1 MLIRSALGVADKRRI
16 QAMLFANN
24 GGDLR
29 QQLLDSAPIY
39 LPLTHTAV
47 PARGSIVPSFT
58 RATTATGQKWDEAGY
73 LDFTA
78 LAGEIVWKGARRER
92 NLLSNTGWLGGTSGT
107 LGSGGVAPTGWTA
120 LGGTGSL
127 TFADSALHSGS
138 KSIRFQATAQRPYIQ
153 LSVAVAANS
162 VYMAQATVEAAATSN
177 LLSNLLAIATQP
189 AGATTVFIKNGT
201 IVDGATTSAS
211 AGDSIAIRMTTA
223 ATAGTSDF
231 RYGLGAAGSPTG
243 DVTLVAP
250 MIADITGETDQ
261 TTIRPYVSVGV
272 PADWAGTDLVTNGTF
287 DTDTTGWTAVN
298 STLSIVSGK
307 LRVTNVGANA
317 GYCHQA
323 ITTVVGQKY
332 VLSATVTQQTSATYS
347 IYIGNGPG
355 SGALGG
361 LGTAASVE
369 FTATATTTYLSTINT
384 QAVDGRYTDFD
395 NISVKP
401 PAYHGSMVDGV
412 KCYDTDRSGNP
423 ISTSGSYPLVGYV
436 PWEAR
441 TNLCLQS
448 EDLSTTWGNNNTTES
463 VNAAVVSPNGTTT
476 ADKLVEAATNTTHTI
491 HNTVAGTSGVYTT
504 SVYLKAAG
512 RTWAYITEGNSV
524 TSTAYFDLT
533 NGVVGTVGGTGS
545 PSARIVDAGNG
556 WYRCSMTFT
565 AGANAN
571 IQIGTSTGDTISS
584 FLGDITKGVYV
595 WGAQLELGSF
605 ATPYIPT
612 TTVAVARN
620 ADVLTYTGA
629 DVANI
634 KTLAATFSRGVGVAT
649 AGTVAALSDNTA
661 NEYSSINLT
670 SATAVRFDGVDGG
683 VSKWQTTASNA
694 YTPAATS
701 KAAYSAATNSI
712 KMDLDGTA
720 QTEDTV
726 ATLPTVTQV
735 QVGHLNGATVLNGPV
750 GQIFA
755 WTRNLSQSELGA
767 VDRA

>member
-1 MLIRSALGVADKRRI
+1 MDRKRRL
-16 QAMLFANN
+16 MENNN
-24 GGDLR
+24 GWPLR
-29 QQLLDSAPIY
+29 NQLFDGAPIA
-39 LPLTHTAV
+39 LPLTHTV
-47 PARGSIVPSFT
+47 IGRGGLTPSFT
-58 RATTATGQKWDEAGY
+58 RATTETGQKWDEAGY

-78 LAGEIVWKGARRER
+78 LAGEMVFKGARRER
-92 NLLSNTGWLGGTSGT
+92 NLLATSSKDFSVTTGISLNATPTAGSVVFTNASAYRYKRSLAIPGTKVQCSC
-107 LGSGGVAPTGWTA
+107 LVKSSDGSKAVVGVRGYGVASGA
-120 LGGTGSL
+120 
-127 TFADSALHSGS
+127 SAVE
-138 KSIRFQATAQRPYIQ
+138 
-153 LSVAVAANS
+153 SVALTTEYQQITITIS
-162 VYMAQATVEAAATSN
+162 
-177 LLSNLLAIATQP
+177 
-189 AGATTVFIKNGT
+189 GATTNEAIDFGLENRIGIGGDGT
-201 IVDGATTSAS
+201 
-211 AGDSIAIRMTTA
+211 AI
-223 ATAGTSDF
+223 GTVEI
-231 RYGLGAAGSPTG
+231 TQ
-243 DVTLVAP
+243 
-250 MIADITGETDQ
+250 IQINDITGETDQ

-272 PADWAGTDLVTNGTF
+272 E
-287 DTDTTGWTAVN
+287 
-298 STLSIVSGK
+298 
-307 LRVTNVGANA
+307 
-317 GYCHQA
+317 
-323 ITTVVGQKY
+323 
-332 VLSATVTQQTSATYS
+332 SA
-347 IYIGNGPG
+347 
-355 SGALGG
+355 
-361 LGTAASVE
+361 
-369 FTATATTTYLSTINT
+369 
-384 QAVDGRYTDFD
+384 
-395 NISVKP
+395 